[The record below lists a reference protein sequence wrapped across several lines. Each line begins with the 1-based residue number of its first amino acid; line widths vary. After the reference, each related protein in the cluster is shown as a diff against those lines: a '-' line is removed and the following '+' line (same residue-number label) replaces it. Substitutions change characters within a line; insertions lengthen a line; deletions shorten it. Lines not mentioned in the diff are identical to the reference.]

1 VRILVQNWLFGPTF
15 LDLCWLV
22 HRSETAACNH
32 FIHHFEGIR
41 GIRRLEKD
49 IAGCHMTGAD
59 EGPGLGF
66 AGRVHEAL

>member
-1 VRILVQNWLFGPTF
+1 VL
-15 LDLCWLV
+15 
-22 HRSETAACNH
+22 ACPSVAKGRLQPLYSS
-32 FIHHFEGIR
+32 FQGIS
-41 GIRRLEKD
+41 GVRRLEKD